1 MPLVKKVES
10 EADRVVLYLEEVSEF
25 RLMSSLRGLWAGR

>member
-10 EADRVVLYLEEVSEF
+10 KADQVVLYLEEVSVI
-25 RLMSSLRGLWAGR
+25 WANIIIKGAMN